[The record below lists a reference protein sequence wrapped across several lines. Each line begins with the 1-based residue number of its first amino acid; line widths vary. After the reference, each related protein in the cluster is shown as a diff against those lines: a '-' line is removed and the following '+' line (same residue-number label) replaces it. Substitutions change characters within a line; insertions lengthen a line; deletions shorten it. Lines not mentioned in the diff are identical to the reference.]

1 MASFLRGKQAGMQ
14 KDLSATILPHLFV
27 PDEQARYGI
36 NSQISCLAYDP
47 VQSLLAVGTNE
58 SKFGKGQIYVFGQN
72 RVQKYFQPSR
82 PSSIRSVQ
90 FCANRLISLDNRGE
104 LTIWDLDTAK
114 RVAGGPCGSGVVT
127 MVTDPMLDWAL
138 MGQTT
143 GDISAYDLDR
153 ERLSAFRIPNFWRE
167 KDPKAK
173 LVSLVSMQLH
183 PRDIGKLLIAYT
195 HGAVIYSFKQ
205 NEPTRFFEYV
215 LQPGAPGGNSEAI
228 DSLRRPRLSHAAWH
242 PTGTFV
248 MTAHDDGS
256 LVFWDAKDGR
266 MVTARSLYETK
277 VDQVT
282 STPPP
287 PRVILPFTKI
297 SWCCKANPD
306 DTALLIAGG
315 QASDDPEK
323 GLTFLE
329 LGQTPIY
336 ATSSWQILEDHFK
349 GKRQQVLPTPP
360 GTDVTDYCLFPRSS
374 PHFAGAQD
382 PIAIL
387 ATLTSGELITLSF
400 PSGFPI
406 SPTNQFHPSLSLVHP
421 FVKKVAISTLD
432 RGRWLGM
439 MEKRSKGEDLIKGG
453 AEAPKP
459 RRRYEGRNI
468 IQVAHAD
475 STIRIW
481 DLGHA
486 DDMENVTQLQ
496 VDLARAVGRFE
507 DVDISAMHMA
517 PNTGEFVAGTRG
529 GEAVIYRWGGNSK
542 SVDEPKKLAPNPGG
556 LTDISSRAEPSLKE
570 GLQPFILYEMMQGAI
585 SAVSISD
592 VGFVAVG
599 SEGGFFSI
607 IDLRGPSVILTVSMA
622 ELAQKEKR
630 TSFLRGHS
638 NSTATKD
645 YPVCIN
651 FGVMTLDDDNYSSI
665 ACFVGTNEGK
675 VATFKL
681 LPSGN
686 SYSAKLSGVV
696 SLGDKIVAICPIQAD
711 TGLPAAATPEIVGG
725 LRNGQNVNGVLV
737 VATQTEARIFKPSTS
752 KGASKSFDDV
762 LCDAAAVTEFELHGF
777 SLVATFGDGS
787 CRAYTLPGLK
797 EINKAPLPMLDPT
810 RSTSNIVAP
819 TGDVIGWA
827 GPSELVIIPVWGA
840 GKGKGQLNSDDKL
853 VNPAAAVPP
862 RPTISN
868 MQWLSGTQY
877 VSPTD
882 LDILIGG
889 PDRPASKRM
898 TEAAAQEASSMAARR
913 AAPVARSATAGSSR
927 AGTSQEGWGEYL
939 QRQLNERTERLNL
952 MEDNME
958 NLNDNSQGWADD
970 VNKFI
975 GKQKRNIVLGGLKS
989 KFF

>member
-14 KDLSATILPHLFV
+14 KDLSTTILPDLFA

-36 NSQISCLAYDP
+36 NSQIGCLAYDP

-58 SKFGKGQIYVFGQN
+58 SKFGKGQIYVFGRN
-72 RVQKYFQPSR
+72 RIQKYFQPSR
-82 PSSIRSVQ
+82 SSSLRSIQ

-114 RVAGGPCGSGVVT
+114 RIAGGPTGTGVVA
-127 MVTDPMLDWAL
+127 MVTDPMLDWGL

-143 GDISAYDLDR
+143 GEICAYDLDR
-153 ERLSAFRIPNFWRE
+153 ERLSAFRLPNFWRE
-167 KDPKAK
+167 KDPRAK
-173 LVSLVSMQLH
+173 IVTLVSMQLH
-183 PRDIGKLLIAYT
+183 PRDIGKLLIAYS

-205 NEPTRFFEYV
+205 NEPTKFFEYV
-215 LQPGAPGGNSEAI
+215 LQPGAPGGNSEST
-228 DSLRRPRLSHAAWH
+228 DSLRKPKLLHAAWH

-248 MTAHDDGS
+248 MTAHEDGS

-266 MVTARSLYETK
+266 VITARSLYETN
-277 VDQVT
+277 VDRVT
-282 STPPP
+282 SSPPP
-287 PRVILPFTKI
+287 PRVIHPYTKI
-297 SWCCKANPD
+297 TWCCKENPD
-306 DTALLIAGG
+306 DTALLVAGG
-315 QASDDPEK
+315 QAIDDSEK

-336 ATSSWQILEDHFK
+336 ATSSWQLLEDHFK
-349 GKRQQVLPTPP
+349 GKRRQLLPTPP

-387 ATLTSGELITLSF
+387 ATLASGELITLSF

-406 SPTNQFHPSLSLVHP
+406 SPTNQLHPSLSLVHP
-421 FVKKVAISTLD
+421 FVTKVSISTLD
-432 RGRWLGM
+432 RVRWLGM
-439 MEKRSKGEDLIKGG
+439 VEKRSKGEDLLKGG
-453 AEAPKP
+453 AEAPKL

-475 STIRIW
+475 STVRIW

-486 DDMENVTQLQ
+486 DDMENATQLQ
-496 VDLARAVGRFE
+496 VDMARAVGRYE
-507 DVDISAMHMA
+507 DINISAMHMA
-517 PNTGEFVAGTRG
+517 PHTGEFVAGTRS
-529 GEAVIYRWGGNSK
+529 GEVVIYRWGGNSK
-542 SVDEPKKLAPNPGG
+542 AQEDEPKKLDPNPGG

-570 GLQPFILYEMMQGAI
+570 GLQPSILYEMMQGAI
-585 SAVSISD
+585 TAVSISD

-630 TSFLRGHS
+630 SSFLRGHS
-638 NSTATKD
+638 SATAVKD
-645 YPVCIN
+645 HPVCIK

-665 ACFVGTNEGK
+665 ACFVGTNQGK

-686 SYSAKLSGVV
+686 SYSATLAGVS
-696 SLGDKIVAICPIQAD
+696 SLGDRIVAICPIQTD
-711 TGLPAAATPEIVGG
+711 TGRPAAATPEIVGG
-725 LRNGQNVNGVLV
+725 LRNGQHVNGVLV
-737 VATQTEARIFKPSTS
+737 VATQTEARIFKPANS

-762 LCDAAAVTEFELHGF
+762 FCDAAAVAEFELHGY
-777 SLVATFGDGS
+777 SLVATFGDGT
-787 CRAYTLPGLK
+787 CRAFTLPGLK
-797 EINKAPLPMLDPT
+797 EINKAPLPMFDPT
-810 RSTSNIVAP
+810 RSTSTIVAP

-827 GPSELVIIPVWGA
+827 GPSELVIVPVWGT
-840 GKGKGQLNSDDKL
+840 GKGKGHLNTDDKL
-853 VNPAAAVPP
+853 INPELSIPP

-898 TEAAAQEASSMAARR
+898 MDAAAQEANLAR
-913 AAPVARSATAGSSR
+913 AAPAASPAR

-939 QRQLNERTERLNL
+939 QRQLNERTEKLNI
-952 MEDNME
+952 MGDNME

-975 GKQKRNIVLGGLKS
+975 GKQKRNVVLGGLKS

>member
-14 KDLSATILPHLFV
+14 KDLSATILPDLFA

-72 RVQKYFQPSR
+72 RIQKYFQPSR
-82 PSSIRSVQ
+82 PSSIRSIQ

-114 RVAGGPCGSGVVT
+114 RIAGGPTGTGVVA
-127 MVTDPMLDWAL
+127 MVTDPMLDWGL

-143 GDISAYDLDR
+143 GEICAYDLDR
-153 ERLSAFRIPNFWRE
+153 ERLSAFRLPNFWRE

-173 LVSLVSMQLH
+173 LVTLVSMQLH
-183 PRDIGKLLIAYT
+183 PRDIGKLLIAYS

-205 NEPTRFFEYV
+205 NEPTKFFEYV
-215 LQPGAPGGNSEAI
+215 LQPGAPGGNSESI
-228 DSLRRPRLSHAAWH
+228 DSLRKPKLLHAAWH

-248 MTAHDDGS
+248 MTAHEDGS

-266 MVTARSLYETK
+266 IITARSLYETK
-277 VDQVT
+277 VDRAT
-282 STPPP
+282 SSPPP
-287 PRVILPFTKI
+287 PRVIQPFTKI
-297 SWCCKANPD
+297 TWCCKENPD

-315 QASDDPEK
+315 QATDDPEK

-336 ATSSWQILEDHFK
+336 ATSSWQLLEDHFK
-349 GKRQQVLPTPP
+349 GKRQQLLPSPP

-387 ATLTSGELITLSF
+387 ATLASGELITLSF
-400 PSGFPI
+400 PSGYPI
-406 SPTNQFHPSLSLVHP
+406 SPTNQLHPSLSLVHP
-421 FVKKVAISTLD
+421 FVTKVSISTLD

-439 MEKRSKGEDLIKGG
+439 VEKRSKGEDLLKGG

-475 STIRIW
+475 STVRIW

-486 DDMENVTQLQ
+486 DDMENVAQLQ
-496 VDLARAVGRFE
+496 VDMARAVGRYE
-507 DVDISAMHMA
+507 DINISAMHMA
-517 PNTGEFVAGTRG
+517 PHTGEFVAGTRN
-529 GEAVIYRWGGNSK
+529 GEVVIYRWGGNSK
-542 SVDEPKKLAPNPGG
+542 AQEDEPKKLDPNPGG

-585 SAVSISD
+585 TAVSISD

-630 TSFLRGHS
+630 SSFLRGHS
-638 NSTATKD
+638 SATAVKD
-645 YPVCIN
+645 YPVSIN

-665 ACFVGTNEGK
+665 ACFVGTNQGK

-686 SYSAKLSGVV
+686 SYSATLSGVS
-696 SLGDKIVAICPIQAD
+696 SLGDRIVAICPIQAD
-711 TGLPAAATPEIVGG
+711 TGRPAAATPEIVGG
-725 LRNGQNVNGVLV
+725 LRNGQQVNGVLV
-737 VATQTEARIFKPSTS
+737 VATQTEARIFKPATS
-752 KGASKSFDDV
+752 KGASKFFDDV
-762 LCDAAAVTEFELHGF
+762 LCDAAAVTEFELHGY
-777 SLVATFGDGS
+777 SLVATFGDGT
-787 CRAYTLPGLK
+787 CRAFSLPGLK

-810 RSTSNIVAP
+810 RSTSTIVAS

-827 GPSELVIIPVWGA
+827 GPSELVIVPVWGT
-840 GKGKGQLNSDDKL
+840 GKGKGHLNTDDKL
-853 VNPAAAVPP
+853 VNPELSIPP

-868 MQWLSGTQY
+868 MQWLSGTH
-877 VSPTD
+877 
-882 LDILIGG
+882 
-889 PDRPASKRM
+889 
-898 TEAAAQEASSMAARR
+898 
-913 AAPVARSATAGSSR
+913 
-927 AGTSQEGWGEYL
+927 QEGWGEYL

-952 MEDNME
+952 MGDNME

-975 GKQKRNIVLGGLKS
+975 GKQKRNVVLGGLKS